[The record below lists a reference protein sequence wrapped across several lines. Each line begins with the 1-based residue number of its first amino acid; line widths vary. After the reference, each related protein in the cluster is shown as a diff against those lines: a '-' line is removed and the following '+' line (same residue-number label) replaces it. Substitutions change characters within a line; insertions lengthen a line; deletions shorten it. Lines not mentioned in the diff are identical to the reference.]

1 MCYKGADFTC
11 IHISMYPHVHVC
23 MYPHILVFMYSFILV
38 SMYSQYACILISFV
52 SMYSQYACILI
63 SSYPGIHVFVHPG
76 IHVFMH
82 PCIHV
87 SLRVSLNWS
96 EQARNG
102 GLKFTR
108 KKEDKK
114 TRRFAGVLL
123 WLVLLT
129 PHFSQVHIIIKSN
142 WKMLYSDKIYINFFQ
157 FLFLFGAAPPRS
169 VDPWL

>member
-1 MCYKGADFTC
+1 MYSHILLSWYSC
-11 IHISMYPHVHVC
+11 IHVFTYPCTLMSMYA
-23 MYPHILVFMYSFILV
+23 Y
-38 SMYSQYACILISFV
+38 
-52 SMYSQYACILI
+52 ILI
-63 SSYPGIHVFVHPG
+63 SSYSG

-82 PCIHV
+82 PCIHVFTVRMYPHILVYMYPGIHVSMHPCIHVSLYSCIHASLYPCILVFMYPYILV

-129 PHFSQVHIIIKSN
+129 PHISQVHIIIKS
-142 WKMLYSDKIYINFFQ
+142 D
-157 FLFLFGAAPPRS
+157 
-169 VDPWL
+169 